1 MEIIFGIDHGDEVGS
16 RDGVDVCS
24 SDDDQTS
31 SSNGNVSV
39 DDVSGD
45 EIHDEGPSD

>member
-1 MEIIFGIDHGDEVGS
+1 MEIIFGIDHGD
-16 RDGVDVCS
+16 DVRS

-39 DDVSGD
+39 DDASGD